1 MSSLIKFTPLSGAKN
16 EQPLCYLLEIDEA
29 CILLD
34 CGWDETFDLRLV
46 QQLRKIA
53 PRIDA
58 ILLTHCDVSHLGAL
72 PFIMAQ
78 QGVKA
83 KVYATLPVVKMG
95 QLTVYDAV
103 LSRSNREDFDVF
115 NLDDIDAAW
124 EFDEKKQGFRHFV
137 PLRYQQSA
145 QLEGRAEGISI
156 CPLNAGHTVGGAV
169 WKITKDSESIVYAV
183 DYNHAQETPDAP
195 FSQPPTH
202 TREARFGASKLP
214 CCARVGDA

>member
-1 MSSLIKFTPLSGAKN
+1 
-16 EQPLCYLLEIDEA
+16 
-29 CILLD
+29 
-34 CGWDETFDLRLV
+34 
-46 QQLRKIA
+46 
-53 PRIDA
+53 
-58 ILLTHCDVSHLGAL
+58 
-72 PFIMAQ
+72 MAQ

-124 EFDEKKQGFRHFV
+124 EFDEKKQGFKHFV

-145 QLEGRAEGISI
+145 QLEGRAEGISV

-183 DYNHAQETPDAP
+183 DYNHAQERHLDGTVLENLERPSVLITDAYTMLDRP
-195 FSQPPTH
+195 LAD
-202 TREARFGASKLP
+202 ENGK
-214 CCARVGDA
+214 

>member
-1 MSSLIKFTPLSGAKN
+1 MSSLIKFTPLGGARN

-58 ILLTHCDVSHLGAL
+58 ILLTHCDVAHLGAL
-72 PFIMAQ
+72 PYLIAQ
-78 QGVKA
+78 TGMKA

-103 LSRSNREDFDVF
+103 LARSNREDFDIF

-145 QLEGRAEGISI
+145 ELEGRAEGISV

-169 WKITKDSESIVYAV
+169 WRITKDTESIVYAV
-183 DYNHAQETPDAP
+183 DYNHAQVLDM
-195 FSQPPTH
+195 F
-202 TREARFGASKLP
+202 REPALKITSE
-214 CCARVGDA
+214 CA

>member
-103 LSRSNREDFDVF
+103 LSRSTREDFDVF
-115 NLDDIDAAW
+115 NLDDIDSAW
-124 EFDEKKQGFRHFV
+124 EFDEKKQGFKHFV

-183 DYNHAQETPDAP
+183 DYNHAQAAPDMPSPSTLHA
-195 FSQPPTH
+195 
-202 TREARFGASKLP
+202 
-214 CCARVGDA
+214 